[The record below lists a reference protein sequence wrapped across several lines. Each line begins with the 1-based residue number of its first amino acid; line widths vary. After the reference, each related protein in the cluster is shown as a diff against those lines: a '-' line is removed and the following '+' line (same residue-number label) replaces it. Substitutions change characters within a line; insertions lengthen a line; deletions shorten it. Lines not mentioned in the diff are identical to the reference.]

1 MIDQQ
6 TPNTRDRIVEAA
18 RELFFEQ
25 GYHATGIAQI
35 LKRAEAHSGSL
46 YYFFPTKEDL
56 LVAVLEKYKVMLN
69 PAVIEPAFL
78 RVQDPVERVFAVLQG
93 YRILLEATNFRLGC
107 PIGNLALE
115 IANAYPAP
123 RALLV
128 ENFDNWC
135 AALAGELRSS
145 LARLPEE
152 TDPEALATYIL
163 AVMEGAVMLART
175 YQSFEPFDRAVQGLR
190 DHFDRLV
197 ADGSDWS
204 TPKQLTET
212 NS

>member
-6 TPNTRDRIVEAA
+6 TASTRDRIVEAA

-56 LVAVLEKYKVMLN
+56 LVAVLEKYKTMLN
-69 PAVIEPAFL
+69 PAVIEPAFQ
-78 RVQDPVERVFAVLQG
+78 RVQDPVERIFAVLQG
-93 YRILLEATNFRLGC
+93 YRILLEGTNFRLGC

-135 AALAGELRSS
+135 AALATELKSS
-145 LARLPEE
+145 VARIPEE
-152 TDPEALATYIL
+152 ADPDALATYVL

-204 TPKQLTET
+204 TPKQLTEK